1 VSSTQ
6 RHLDPGWVQ
15 VPGLMYRKWQ
25 NEIAMADRED
35 IVAVRCTIFKAK
47 HVCWSCKPILPILI
61 RVDKPDTGGSAW
73 LAACRTGLKMS
84 GIAAQPQ
91 NLALFDRRFRCG
103 ESAKARRMAATSLDG
118 ALKCAKM
125 GAQPMPIMMRKGSWP
140 RWAAVPCNLMR
151 VDAMMIGLRR
161 QPPLL

>member
-1 VSSTQ
+1 
-6 RHLDPGWVQ
+6 
-15 VPGLMYRKWQ
+15 
-25 NEIAMADRED
+25 
-35 IVAVRCTIFKAK
+35 
-47 HVCWSCKPILPILI
+47 
-61 RVDKPDTGGSAW
+61 
-73 LAACRTGLKMS
+73 MS